1 MLLMKQPTKLMK
13 IYLRELSV
21 NPDKKHYLHKIL
33 RFKYDIKKRWIIM
46 KEIVGKAK
54 HKKNQTFIGNLK
66 LVTK

>member
-1 MLLMKQPTKLMK
+1 MKQPTKLMK

-21 NPDKKHYLHKIL
+21 SSNKKHYLHKIL
-33 RFKYDIKKRWIIM
+33 RFKYGIKKQWIIM

-54 HKKNQTFIGNLK
+54 QKNQTFIGNLK